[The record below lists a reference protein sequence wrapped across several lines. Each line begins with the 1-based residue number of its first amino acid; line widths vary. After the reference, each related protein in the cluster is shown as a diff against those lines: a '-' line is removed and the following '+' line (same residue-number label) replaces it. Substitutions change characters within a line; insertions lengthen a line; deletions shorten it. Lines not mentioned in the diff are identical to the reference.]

1 MHSLPSQLIKMEIEE
16 AMNDTRTYI
25 LPDELAE
32 YLNGLARTKALPL
45 IAEDR
50 QAIRLASQHVIE
62 ARQLR
67 ARVAELEAIAAQR
80 IEGEISEGER
90 NLVIATAKEDFA
102 ETISDRMTSI
112 ICAAGVNI
120 EDEPDDSV
128 LSRIWMMVT
137 DEELE
142 AHKKREDAALSAAK
156 AVGGVSDSCPIERG

>member
-1 MHSLPSQLIKMEIEE
+1 
-16 AMNDTRTYI
+16 MNDAHTYI

-32 YLNGLARTKALPL
+32 YLNGMARTEALPL
-45 IAEDR
+45 IPEDR

-62 ARQLR
+62 AHQLR

-80 IEGEISEGER
+80 IQGGISEGER

-102 ETISDRMTSI
+102 ETISDRMTAI

-142 AHKKREDAALSAAK
+142 AHKKRQDAALSAAK
-156 AVGGVSDSCPIERG
+156 ARS